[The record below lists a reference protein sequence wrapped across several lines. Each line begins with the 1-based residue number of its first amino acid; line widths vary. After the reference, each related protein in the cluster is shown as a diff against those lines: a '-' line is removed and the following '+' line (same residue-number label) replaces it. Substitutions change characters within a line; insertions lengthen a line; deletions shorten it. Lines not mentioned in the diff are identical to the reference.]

1 MLRFL
6 IIRLSSAALVVVGV
20 ATLVFLFLH
29 LTPGD
34 PVEALLGEHARP
46 ADREA
51 LRAALGLDRPLFEQ
65 LVGYFANL
73 AQLDLGRSLYSQRP
87 VAGLLWERLPA
98 TAELALAALGV
109 ALLVALPLGILA
121 AARRGSGWDRG
132 AMAFSLLGASIPNFW
147 LGPLLILAFSLGLG
161 WFPVSGREG
170 AGSLVLPAVTLGTA
184 LAAILARMVRSAL
197 AETLHEEYVR
207 TARAKGLSESAVVV
221 RHALRNA
228 ALPVITVL
236 GLQLGALLGG
246 AVVTETVFAWPG
258 LGQLLVEA
266 IQRRDYPVVQGTVLL
281 ISVLYVAVNALTDIA
296 YAWADPRVRLGGAE
310 R

>member
-1 MLRFL
+1 MFRFL
-6 IIRLSSAALVVVGV
+6 FIRLLSAAAVVVGV
-20 ATLVFLFLH
+20 ATLVFFFLH

-51 LRAALGLDRPLFEQ
+51 LRAALGLNRPLGEQ
-65 LVGYFANL
+65 LVNWFANL

-87 VAGLLWERLPA
+87 VAALLAERLPA
-98 TAELALAALGV
+98 TAELAVAALAV
-109 ALLVALPLGILA
+109 ALVVALPLGVVA
-121 AARRGSGWDRG
+121 AMRRGGGWDRG
-132 AMAFSLLGASIPNFW
+132 AMGFSLLGASIPNFW

-161 WFPVSGREG
+161 WFPVSGRE
-170 AGSLVLPAVTLGTA
+170 APGSLVLPAVTLGTA
-184 LAAILARMVRSAL
+184 LAAILARMVRGAL
-197 AETLHEEYVR
+197 IETLHDDYVR
-207 TARAKGLSESAVVV
+207 TARAKGLAEWAVVV
-221 RHALRNA
+221 HHALRNA
-228 ALPVITVL
+228 ALPVITLL

-281 ISVLYVAVNALTDIA
+281 ISVLYVAVNALTDVA
-296 YAWADPRVRLGGAE
+296 YAWADPRVRL
-310 R
+310 